1 MLRADVVAFPAQVD
15 HNIID
20 VPPSFFFV
28 RVLNIVRIISLNY
41 QFNFPLMPIL
51 VPVCPWF
58 WQLREPPL
66 WEARERHQTH
76 FG

>member
-20 VPPSFFFV
+20 VPPSFLFV

-41 QFNFPLMPIL
+41 
-51 VPVCPWF
+51 
-58 WQLREPPL
+58 
-66 WEARERHQTH
+66 
-76 FG
+76 